1 MSPELRILNP
11 PTERWTDAE
20 AESTVAITPREPHA
34 PRPHASGRPLASD
47 ASPTGRRRPVPVVL
61 VLLLA
66 LVGAAGLG
74 IMGQA
79 TGERMFRG
87 SWEFSRLGGPWLIAG
102 FAGGAVGG
110 WRRRGS
116 GLLLG
121 AVAGAV
127 IVGAGSVAYYLLSYS
142 AGENGARQA
151 ATLGIGWGTAGLA
164 VGGILGLLGAAYSTS
179 LARRER
185 PGGGRP
191 AASWLHGA
199 ALGTLGGLLIGEA
212 VALLWVWDGPS
223 LRAMALLEG
232 VGGVALVIAGSLG
245 RSWRFVAGAM
255 VFAALSAVVAP
266 AATTLLRESLRMIGW
281 AGA

>member
-1 MSPELRILNP
+1 M
-11 PTERWTDAE
+11 
-20 AESTVAITPREPHA
+20 
-34 PRPHASGRPLASD
+34 
-47 ASPTGRRRPVPVVL
+47 VL

-66 LVGAAGLG
+66 LVAAAGLG

-79 TGERMFRG
+79 TGERVFRG

-102 FAGGAVGG
+102 FVGGAIGG

-121 AVAGAV
+121 MVAGAI
-127 IVGAGSVAYYLLSYS
+127 IVGAGSVAYYVLSYS

-164 VGGILGLLGAAYSTS
+164 VGGALGLLGAAYTTS
-179 LARRER
+179 LARQER
-185 PGGGRP
+185 ARGGRP
-191 AASWLHGA
+191 APSWLHGA

-212 VALLWVWDGPS
+212 IALLWVWDGLA
-223 LRAMALLEG
+223 LRTMATLEG
-232 VGGVALVIAGSLG
+232 LGGVALVIAGSVG
-245 RSWRFVAGAM
+245 RSWRFVISAYG
-255 VFAALSAVVAP
+255 FAALSAVVAP
-266 AATTLLRESLRMIGW
+266 ALTTLLRESLRMIGW